1 MVGILPSLILYMF
14 AKRPVQPVKLVRK
27 ACLKGQG
34 AHSSMPSQPV
44 PDFLAP
50 SGFYPNYFR
59 PHILGMVKGLGCF
72 HLSLVALPIDA
83 LPGSFKW
90 TCFLL
95 VEMRGST
102 AWLLMF
108 RGKGLI
114 PFCPPH
120 LLETLFWIHVSLYG
134 ETAKGKISMRSLNVS
149 IWG

>member
-59 PHILGMVKGLGCF
+59 PHILGTVKGLGCF
-72 HLSLVALPIDA
+72 HLHFSSPTHRCTPQVLQVDMLPFGGNEGFDSLVA
-83 LPGSFKW
+83 
-90 TCFLL
+90 
-95 VEMRGST
+95 
-102 AWLLMF
+102 
-108 RGKGLI
+108 
-114 PFCPPH
+114 
-120 LLETLFWIHVSLYG
+120 HVSGQGLN
-134 ETAKGKISMRSLNVS
+134 SLLS
-149 IWG
+149 TTPP